1 MYGFVINWQE
11 DPLGLKLGEAEGP
24 GSGASGANVNH
35 GTDVWYT
42 YLDVINALGTG
53 VDGAKFVNGT
63 WSAPQRITKN
73 IFGNRPLT
81 GTGLITHPA
90 GDYDQGNV
98 GASRPNIGQ
107 VDDQVVIAYE
117 ETKGTMGWDE
127 GKYVRYHN
135 FHYMTPPLDG
145 EHGCIIS
152 DPWENARRV
161 RFLVQSART
170 NEVPL
175 LFIYKQGNYTGGG
188 ESDIM
193 LRRAVGG
200 LTPDRLE
207 PQVHVGG
214 CYSHIISGGD
224 PLYDIDLTQHGPA
237 MNFSGTRH
245 IPYTTVNELGEVVAV
260 ADPVGTGV
268 MGEYIDTDANYIEN
282 ALAHRGAMRGS
293 NILIGFSYVPDL
305 AAFSLL
311 DDQEPYRFY
320 VRRSTDGGLTW
331 SNAHDVTPMIDAASG
346 YTAKEPRI
354 VPTPGS
360 GPGCALGDPT
370 DCQDPS
376 VLYVAF
382 GMQTNVRHYEE
393 ASDVD
398 LYMLMTPDFGATFT
412 EPQAITAGDALFGV
426 ADEFGDFETQIK
438 LRPDGRASFTVW
450 SGDDGTG
457 NNAMFRR
464 GRILGDAMDLET
476 QEGVQTKLSVMPEAD
491 SDAAIDDA
499 VWNSLAD
506 YEAPPEGYVFPYG
519 VLEFTVSKVKL
530 GGSIDVTLTFGEE
543 LAPDTV
549 YWKYGLV
556 PGATVPAWFTIP
568 ATVEGNT
575 LSFTLTDGLLGDI
588 DIEVNGRIVDPGA
601 PGKLLPSKGKG
612 NGGGKPVKPPKP
624 PKPVKP

>member
-1 MYGFVINWQE
+1 M
-11 DPLGLKLGEAEGP
+11 
-24 GSGASGANVNH
+24 
-35 GTDVWYT
+35 
-42 YLDVINALGTG
+42 
-53 VDGAKFVNGT
+53 
-63 WSAPQRITKN
+63 
-73 IFGNRPLT
+73 
-81 GTGLITHPA
+81 
-90 GDYDQGNV
+90 
-98 GASRPNIGQ
+98 
-107 VDDQVVIAYE
+107 
-117 ETKGTMGWDE
+117 M
-127 GKYVRYHN
+127 
-135 FHYMTPPLDG
+135 
-145 EHGCIIS
+145 
-152 DPWENARRV
+152 
-161 RFLVQSART
+161 
-170 NEVPL
+170 
-175 LFIYKQGNYTGGG
+175 
-188 ESDIM
+188 
-193 LRRAVGG
+193 
-200 LTPDRLE
+200 
-207 PQVHVGG
+207 
-214 CYSHIISGGD
+214 
-224 PLYDIDLTQHGPA
+224 
-237 MNFSGTRH
+237 
-245 IPYTTVNELGEVVAV
+245 
-260 ADPVGTGV
+260 
-268 MGEYIDTDANYIEN
+268 
-282 ALAHRGAMRGS
+282 
-293 NILIGFSYVPDL
+293 
-305 AAFSLL
+305 
-311 DDQEPYRFY
+311 
-320 VRRSTDGGLTW
+320 
-331 SNAHDVTPMIDAASG
+331 DAASG